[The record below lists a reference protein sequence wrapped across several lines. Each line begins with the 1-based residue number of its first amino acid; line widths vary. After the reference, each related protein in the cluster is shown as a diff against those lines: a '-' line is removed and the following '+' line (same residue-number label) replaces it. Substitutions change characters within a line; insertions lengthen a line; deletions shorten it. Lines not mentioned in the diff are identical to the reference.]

1 MNLEMN
7 FLACVYEQL
16 NQIIKCLKSLYP
28 WNQELIG
35 IANSA
40 QQKSCDLGVRFWGFI
55 IASQLCYK
63 IFVKLDDYLRKYSTK
78 FDGTCTVMLFRMS
91 YPPDNSWNFKI
102 VPCSPE
108 ILCWRDVTF
117 HSKIVLRSS
126 PECQQV
132 RDAWIYIICW
142 SLETW
147 KGCDQH
153 EP

>member
-1 MNLEMN
+1 MYNH
-7 FLACVYEQL
+7 L
-16 NQIIKCLKSLYP
+16 NQFIKCLKSLYP

-35 IANSA
+35 ISNSA
-40 QQKSCDLGVRFWGFI
+40 PKITWPRIQILGFI

-63 IFVKLDDYLRKYSTK
+63 IFVKLDDYLWKYSTK
-78 FDGTCTVMLFRMS
+78 FDRTCTVMLFRMS

-117 HSKIVLRSS
+117 HSKIVLRYS

-132 RDAWIYIICW
+132 RDAWIYIIVW
-142 SLETW
+142 LLETW
-147 KGCDQH
+147 KGYDQH